1 MTHDTAPPMGLCYDE
16 CDISEAL
23 HMAVRCFRLKGSD
36 PPVCG
41 VHNVELV
48 LSKISLHPHLAPNFG
63 LATCLIC
70 PVSQFVVD

>member
-1 MTHDTAPPMGLCYDE
+1 
-16 CDISEAL
+16 
-23 HMAVRCFRLKGSD
+23 MAVRCFRLKGSD

-48 LSKISLHPHLAPNFG
+48 LSKIPLHPHLAPNFG
-63 LATCLIC
+63 LATCLMC